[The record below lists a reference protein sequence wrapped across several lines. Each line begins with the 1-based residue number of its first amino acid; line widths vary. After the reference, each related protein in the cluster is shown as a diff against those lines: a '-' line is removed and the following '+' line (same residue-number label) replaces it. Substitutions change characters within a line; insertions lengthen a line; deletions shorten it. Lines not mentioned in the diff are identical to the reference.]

1 MPTAVSGD
9 MGAGRTGE
17 SEPGVAPS
25 GGDHPVSVLTDI
37 LVASLD
43 SLARA
48 GQADAACRQA
58 GKACAALRV
67 SDPVQWRKFNA
78 LLHRMRRLVPSGDS

>member
-1 MPTAVSGD
+1 MQTAMSGD
-9 MGAGRTGE
+9 MGADRPE
-17 SEPGVAPS
+17 APEPGVAYS
-25 GGDHPVSVLTDI
+25 SGDHLVSALADI

-43 SLARA
+43 TLAKA

-67 SDPVQWRKFNA
+67 SNLVQWRKFNA
-78 LLHRMRRLVPSGDS
+78 LLHRLSRQVQ